1 MLTSEI
7 PSVDFDSAK
16 KDYWHQVRKSEVK
29 ASIWRSNMCGMITGL
44 LPFDCVRYSYPY
56 FVLVNLYAKVGLHRY
71 NMLKSD
77 VFSQLEILKV
87 ATETGTEDVEPP
99 NERLK
104 AKTVDA
110 YIKFKGMAN
119 VITPRMIFEI
129 GERVECRAVVRRVL
143 DEHSGYMTL
152 LGKFCGGQSTQKLIQ
167 SSRKRPR
174 SD

>member
-71 NMLKSD
+71 NMLKLDSP
-77 VFSQLEILKV
+77 V
-87 ATETGTEDVEPP
+87 
-99 NERLK
+99 
-104 AKTVDA
+104 
-110 YIKFKGMAN
+110 KFNMLQN
-119 VITPRMIFEI
+119 CVSSFYMIFLAHDPA
-129 GERVECRAVVRRVL
+129 RDPL
-143 DEHSGYMTL
+143 DKNLPGAS
-152 LGKFCGGQSTQKLIQ
+152 
-167 SSRKRPR
+167 
-174 SD
+174 